1 MSMLAKDTN
10 IYQKIKNE
18 SWLNLKNKILRNEKN
33 RVTKI
38 SIRHKRFFFF
48 PVILKNYFCLK
59 KSKHEKYF

>member
-48 PVILKNYFCLK
+48 SSYFK
-59 KSKHEKYF
+59 KLFLFKKIKA